1 MILLINFNRYL
12 KYSLLIFSNI
22 EKISNDLKIHSNGN
36 SIRLCFFSLNRKKVF
51 FSREKETNEKYL
63 RAIEE
68 DQERDM
74 RQLEDKIRQEVRI
87 KTYLFCYLKKNNFV

>member
-1 MILLINFNRYL
+1 L
-12 KYSLLIFSNI
+12 
-22 EKISNDLKIHSNGN
+22 
-36 SIRLCFFSLNRKKVF
+36 FFLFKSKKSFF

-87 KTYLFCYLKKNNFV
+87 KTYLFCYLKKTNFV